1 MSQIDT
7 VERVDHRHR
16 QFLRTAALTVAATTW
31 LVMIVAAATLAN
43 TSPAFAQHATRLKG
57 RYALTPAAR
66 SQASVDRNDPAL
78 AGGGSLGYNQMVE
91 RDY

>member
-7 VERVDHRHR
+7 VERVDHLHR
-16 QFLRTAALTVAATTW
+16 QFLRTAALTVAVTW
-31 LVMIVAAATLAN
+31 LGMIVAAATLAN
-43 TSPAFAQHATRLKG
+43 TSPAFAQQHAARLKG
-57 RYALTPAAR
+57 RYALTPAPR

-91 RDY
+91 RGY